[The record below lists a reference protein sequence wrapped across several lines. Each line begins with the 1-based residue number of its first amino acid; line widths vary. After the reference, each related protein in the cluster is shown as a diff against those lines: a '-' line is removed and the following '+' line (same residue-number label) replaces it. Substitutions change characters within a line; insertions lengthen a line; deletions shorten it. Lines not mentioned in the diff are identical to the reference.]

1 MQALYR
7 KYRPKSF
14 DEVMGQSQVTDI
26 LKLAVENQRISHGYL
41 LVGPRGVG
49 KTSIA
54 RILAYSINDIEY
66 RLDDSN
72 IDIIEIDAASNTSV
86 DNIRDIIDKAYIT
99 PVQAKYKIYIIDE
112 VHMLSKSAFNAF
124 LKLLEEPP
132 KHVIFILATT
142 DEHKIPATI
151 ISRTQRF
158 VFRKIDNQSIVAQLR
173 KIADAEHIK
182 ISDAGLE
189 SIAVASTGGL
199 RDAINLLD
207 QLSSLAGDGQE
218 IDQDLINKLTGTI
231 DQHILHNLLAN
242 YQQGKLFEL
251 IEAINQLLGENFTSV
266 EIAKQLAHIAKQDL
280 ISHPSNLHLITEL
293 LKVEKSS
300 MPDLELIVALG
311 SNFAIADKA
320 KITEAV
326 IAKTN
331 QQATK
336 SAADIAT
343 TVKPSSI
350 AQTAP
355 TEADSANAPAPVQ
368 SAPDITTAPT
378 NTTPPATPTT
388 KPTTPFK
395 KDDFLKYIKKN
406 HLAIYGILD
415 KAELIFQ
422 QNDLI
427 IKVSNSFAL
436 KRLSDPKHFTN
447 LQKSLAEFG
456 LENYE
461 IKIVTEAAPTE
472 AKASQIEAVIDIMG
486 GGEEVNLDE

>member
-7 KYRPKSF
+7 KYRPENF

-54 RILAYSINDIEY
+54 RILAYSINDIKY
-66 RLDDSN
+66 QLDESN

-86 DNIRDIIDKAYIT
+86 DNIRDIIEKAYIA

-189 SIAVASTGGL
+189 SIAIASTGGL

-207 QLSSLAGDGQE
+207 QLSSLAGDGQT

-231 DQHILHNLLAN
+231 NQQTLQNLLTN

-251 IEAINQLLGENFTSV
+251 IEIINQLLGENFTSV
-266 EIAKQLAHIAKQDL
+266 EIAKQLANIAKQDL
-280 ISHPSNLHLITEL
+280 ISHPSNLQLITEL

-311 SNFAIADKA
+311 SNFTIQDKA
-320 KITEAV
+320 KLTEA
-326 IAKTN
+326 IIEQTN
-331 QQATK
+331 QQITQPAP
-336 SAADIAT
+336 SAAN
-343 TVKPSSI
+343 
-350 AQTAP
+350 QAP
-355 TEADSANAPAPVQ
+355 TPIVSSAPASNASNTPE
-368 SAPDITTAPT
+368 SAPNNPVAS
-378 NTTPPATPTT
+378 
-388 KPTTPFK
+388 FK
-395 KDDFLKYIKKN
+395 KADFLAYIKKN
-406 HLAIYGILD
+406 HLAIYGILN

-422 QNDLI
+422 QNNLI
-427 IKVSNSFAL
+427 IKVANAFAM

-456 LENYE
+456 LASYD
-461 IKIVTEAAPTE
+461 IKIVTESTPTD
-472 AKASQIEAVIDIMG
+472 AKTSQIEAVIDIMG

>member
-14 DEVMGQSQVTDI
+14 DEVVGQSQVTDI

-86 DNIRDIIDKAYIT
+86 DNIRDIIEKAYIA

-158 VFRKIDNQSIVAQLR
+158 VFRKIDNRSIIAQLR
-173 KIADAEHIK
+173 KIADSEQIK

-207 QLSSLAGDGQE
+207 QLSSLAGDGQV

-231 DQHILHNLLAN
+231 DQQSLKNLLAN

-251 IEAINQLLGENFTSV
+251 IEIINQLLSENFTSV
-266 EIAKQLAHIAKQDL
+266 EIAKQLAHVAKQDL
-280 ISHPSNLHLITEL
+280 INHPSNLQLITEL

-311 SNFAIADKA
+311 SNFTITDKA

-326 IAKTN
+326 IEKTN
-331 QQATK
+331 QQAT
-336 SAADIAT
+336 
-343 TVKPSSI
+343 
-350 AQTAP
+350 Q
-355 TEADSANAPAPVQ
+355 APAPTIATVP
-368 SAPDITTAPT
+368 STATTSTPAPADTTPVSNPT
-378 NTTPPATPTT
+378 NATSPVAPA
-388 KPTTPFK
+388 KSISSFK

-427 IKVSNSFAL
+427 IKVANAFAM

-456 LENYE
+456 LANYE
-461 IKIVTEAAPTE
+461 IKIITEAGSAD

>member
-14 DEVMGQSQVTDI
+14 DEVVGQSQVTDI

-86 DNIRDIIDKAYIT
+86 DNIRDIIEKAYIA

-158 VFRKIDNQSIVAQLR
+158 VFRKIDNQSIIAQLR
-173 KIADAEHIK
+173 KIADAEQIK
-182 ISDAGLE
+182 ISDVGLE

-207 QLSSLAGDGQE
+207 QLSSLAGDGQV

-231 DQHILHNLLAN
+231 SQPTLQNLLAN

-251 IEAINQLLGENFTSV
+251 IEIINQLLSENFTSV
-266 EIAKQLAHIAKQDL
+266 EIAKQLAHVAKQDL
-280 ISHPSNLHLITEL
+280 TSHPSNLQLITEL

-311 SNFAIADKA
+311 SNFAITDKA

-326 IAKTN
+326 IEKTN
-331 QQATK
+331 QQATQE
-336 SAADIAT
+336 
-343 TVKPSSI
+343 P
-350 AQTAP
+350 AP
-355 TEADSANAPAPVQ
+355 TVNTIPSNSAPTDASPASNTTNATSPVAPAKPVG
-368 SAPDITTAPT
+368 S
-378 NTTPPATPTT
+378 
-388 KPTTPFK
+388 FK

-427 IKVSNSFAL
+427 IKVANAFTM

-456 LENYE
+456 LANYE
-461 IKIVTEAAPTE
+461 IKIVTEASSAD

>member
-14 DEVMGQSQVTDI
+14 DEVVGQSQVTDI

-86 DNIRDIIDKAYIT
+86 DNIRDIIEKAYIA

-158 VFRKIDNQSIVAQLR
+158 VFRKIDNQSIIAQLR
-173 KIADAEHIK
+173 KIADAEQIK
-182 ISDAGLE
+182 ISDVGLE

-207 QLSSLAGDGQE
+207 QLSSLAGDGQA

-231 DQHILHNLLAN
+231 NQPILQNLLAN

-251 IEAINQLLGENFTSV
+251 IEIINQLLGENFTSV
-266 EIAKQLAHIAKQDL
+266 EIAKQLAHVAKQDL

-326 IAKTN
+326 IEKTN
-331 QQATK
+331 QQAT
-336 SAADIAT
+336 
-343 TVKPSSI
+343 
-350 AQTAP
+350 QAP
-355 TEADSANAPAPVQ
+355 TPT
-368 SAPDITTAPT
+368 ITTALNPAPTDAPPASNPT
-378 NTTPPATPTT
+378 NATSPVAPA
-388 KPTTPFK
+388 KPVSSFK

-406 HLAIYGILD
+406 HLAVYGILD

-427 IKVSNSFAL
+427 IKVANAFAM

-456 LENYE
+456 LANYE
-461 IKIVTEAAPTE
+461 IKIVTEASSAD

>member
-1 MQALYR
+1 
-7 KYRPKSF
+7 
-14 DEVMGQSQVTDI
+14 
-26 LKLAVENQRISHGYL
+26 
-41 LVGPRGVG
+41 
-49 KTSIA
+49 
-54 RILAYSINDIEY
+54 
-66 RLDDSN
+66 
-72 IDIIEIDAASNTSV
+72 
-86 DNIRDIIDKAYIT
+86 
-99 PVQAKYKIYIIDE
+99 
-112 VHMLSKSAFNAF
+112 MLSKSAFNAF

-173 KIADAEHIK
+173 KIADAEQIK

-189 SIAVASTGGL
+189 SIAIASTGGL

-207 QLSSLAGDGQE
+207 QLSSLAGDGQT

-231 DQHILHNLLAN
+231 DQQALQNLLTN

-251 IEAINQLLGENFTSV
+251 IEIINQLLGENFTSV
-266 EIAKQLAHIAKQDL
+266 EIAKQLANVAKQDL
-280 ISHPSNLHLITEL
+280 ISHPSNLQLITEL

-311 SNFAIADKA
+311 SNFTIPDKA
-320 KITEAV
+320 KLTEA
-326 IAKTN
+326 IIEQTN
-331 QQATK
+331 QQITQPAPSAT
-336 SAADIAT
+336 D
-343 TVKPSSI
+343 
-350 AQTAP
+350 QAP
-355 TEADSANAPAPVQ
+355 TSTVPSAPASNASTTPE
-368 SAPDITTAPT
+368 SAPS
-378 NTTPPATPTT
+378 NPATS
-388 KPTTPFK
+388 FK
-395 KDDFLKYIKKN
+395 KAVFLAYIKKN

-422 QNDLI
+422 QNNLI
-427 IKVSNSFAL
+427 IKVANAFAM

-456 LENYE
+456 LASYD
-461 IKIVTEAAPTE
+461 IKIVTESTPTN
-472 AKASQIEAVIDIMG
+472 AKTSQIEAVIDIMG

>member
-14 DEVMGQSQVTDI
+14 DEVVGQSQVTDI

-54 RILAYSINDIEY
+54 RILAYSINDIKY
-66 RLDDSN
+66 QLDESN

-86 DNIRDIIDKAYIT
+86 DNIRDIIEKAYIA

-158 VFRKIDNQSIVAQLR
+158 VFRKIDNQSIVTQLR
-173 KIADAEHIK
+173 KIADAEQIK

-189 SIAVASTGGL
+189 SIAIASTGGL

-207 QLSSLAGDGQE
+207 QLSSLAGDGQT

-231 DQHILHNLLAN
+231 DQQALQNLLTN

-251 IEAINQLLGENFTSV
+251 IEIINQLLSENFTSV
-266 EIAKQLAHIAKQDL
+266 EIAKQLANVAKQDL
-280 ISHPSNLHLITEL
+280 ISHPSNLQLITEL

-311 SNFAIADKA
+311 SNFTIPDKA
-320 KITEAV
+320 KLTEA
-326 IAKTN
+326 IIKQAN
-331 QQATK
+331 QQITQSVPSTTDRTPTPTVSSTPAPTTLTDPAPIPAPTD
-336 SAADIAT
+336 SVAASST
-343 TVKPSSI
+343 STPTPSS
-350 AQTAP
+350 
-355 TEADSANAPAPVQ
+355 PAI
-368 SAPDITTAPT
+368 S
-378 NTTPPATPTT
+378 
-388 KPTTPFK
+388 FK
-395 KDDFLKYIKKN
+395 KADFLAYIKKN

-422 QNDLI
+422 QNNLI
-427 IKVSNSFAL
+427 IKVANAFAMKQLSN
-436 KRLSDPKHFTN
+436 PKHFTN

-456 LENYE
+456 LSSYD
-461 IKIVTEAAPTE
+461 IKIVTESTPTDV
-472 AKASQIEAVIDIMG
+472 KTSQIEAVIDIMG

>member
-7 KYRPKSF
+7 KYRPKNF
-14 DEVMGQSQVTDI
+14 DEVMGQNQVTDI

-54 RILAYSINDIEY
+54 RILAYSINDIKY
-66 RLDDSN
+66 QLDESN

-86 DNIRDIIDKAYIT
+86 DNIRDIIEKAYIA

-151 ISRTQRF
+151 VSRTQRF

-189 SIAVASTGGL
+189 SIAIASTGGL

-207 QLSSLAGDGQE
+207 QLSSLAGDGQT

-231 DQHILHNLLAN
+231 DQQALQNLLTN

-251 IEAINQLLGENFTSV
+251 IEIINQLLSENFTSV
-266 EIAKQLAHIAKQDL
+266 EIAKQLANVAKQDL
-280 ISHPSNLHLITEL
+280 ISHPSNLQLITEL

-311 SNFAIADKA
+311 SNFTIPDKA
-320 KITEAV
+320 KLTEA
-326 IAKTN
+326 IIEQTN
-331 QQATK
+331 QQITQPAPSATN
-336 SAADIAT
+336 
-343 TVKPSSI
+343 
-350 AQTAP
+350 QAP
-355 TEADSANAPAPVQ
+355 TPTVSSAPASNVSTTPE
-368 SAPDITTAPT
+368 SAPS
-378 NTTPPATPTT
+378 NPATS
-388 KPTTPFK
+388 FK
-395 KDDFLKYIKKN
+395 KADFLAYIKKN

-422 QNDLI
+422 QNNLI
-427 IKVSNSFAL
+427 IKVANAFAM

-456 LENYE
+456 LASYD
-461 IKIVTEAAPTE
+461 IKIVTESTPTN
-472 AKASQIEAVIDIMG
+472 AKASQIETVIDIMG

>member
-1 MQALYR
+1 MGQALYR

-54 RILAYSINDIEY
+54 RILAYSINDIKY
-66 RLDDSN
+66 QLDESN

-86 DNIRDIIDKAYIT
+86 DNIRDIIEKAYIA

-173 KIADAEHIK
+173 KIADAEQIK

-189 SIAVASTGGL
+189 SIAIASTGGL

-207 QLSSLAGDGQE
+207 QLSSLAGDGQT

-231 DQHILHNLLAN
+231 DQQALQNLLTN

-251 IEAINQLLGENFTSV
+251 IEIINQLLSENFTSV
-266 EIAKQLAHIAKQDL
+266 EIAKQLANIAKQDL
-280 ISHPSNLHLITEL
+280 ISHPSNLQLITEL

-311 SNFAIADKA
+311 SNFTIPDKA
-320 KITEAV
+320 KLTEA
-326 IAKTN
+326 IIEQTN
-331 QQATK
+331 QQITQPAPSATN
-336 SAADIAT
+336 
-343 TVKPSSI
+343 
-350 AQTAP
+350 QAP
-355 TEADSANAPAPVQ
+355 TSAPASNVSTTPE
-368 SAPDITTAPT
+368 SAPS
-378 NTTPPATPTT
+378 NPATS
-388 KPTTPFK
+388 FK
-395 KDDFLKYIKKN
+395 KADFLAYIKKN

-422 QNDLI
+422 QNNLI
-427 IKVSNSFAL
+427 IKVANAFAM

-456 LENYE
+456 LASYD
-461 IKIVTEAAPTE
+461 IKIVTESTPTD
-472 AKASQIEAVIDIMG
+472 AKTSQIEAVIDIMG

>member
-14 DEVMGQSQVTDI
+14 DEVVGQSQVTDI

-86 DNIRDIIDKAYIT
+86 DNIRDIIEKAYIA

-158 VFRKIDNQSIVAQLR
+158 VFRKIDNQSIIAQLR
-173 KIADAEHIK
+173 KIADAEQIK
-182 ISDAGLE
+182 ISDVGLK

-207 QLSSLAGDGQE
+207 QLSSLAGDGQV

-231 DQHILHNLLAN
+231 SQPTLQNLLAN

-251 IEAINQLLGENFTSV
+251 IEIINQLLSENFTSV
-266 EIAKQLAHIAKQDL
+266 EIAKQLAHVAKQDL
-280 ISHPSNLHLITEL
+280 ISHPSNLQLITEL

-311 SNFAIADKA
+311 SNFTITDKA

-326 IAKTN
+326 IEKTN
-331 QQATK
+331 QQAMQE
-336 SAADIAT
+336 
-343 TVKPSSI
+343 P
-350 AQTAP
+350 AP
-355 TEADSANAPAPVQ
+355 TVNTIPSNSAPTDAPPASNPTNATSPVAPAKPVG
-368 SAPDITTAPT
+368 S
-378 NTTPPATPTT
+378 
-388 KPTTPFK
+388 FK

-406 HLAIYGILD
+406 YLAIYGILD

-427 IKVSNSFAL
+427 IKVANAFAM

-456 LENYE
+456 LANYE
-461 IKIVTEAAPTE
+461 IKIVTEASSAD